1 MQFNKSGKA
10 LLQFYL
16 LVLYIAL
23 QFIWWAYMMT
33 ILNREVHDLKLKL
46 ELSTL
51 KSSDEISR
59 AHIELNDR
67 LHKKWLMIAGE
78 GSVFVIILG
87 LGIFRTHHT
96 FKKEMELSRQQ
107 KNFMLSVTHE
117 LKSPIAAT
125 RLQIETL
132 IRHQLPQ
139 AKQEIILKQALQET
153 ERLDMLVEKLL
164 IANNIESSLYTLNKE
179 QFNLSEWSK
188 EIIARLNNSL
198 LKNHTVI
205 TDIDDDILI
214 HADPM
219 ALTSIVTNLLDNAA
233 KYSKIGSPIVF
244 SLKNERNHIT
254 LQFKDEGIGIVE
266 TDKNMIF
273 NKFYRSGNEETR
285 KTKGTGLG
293 LYIVKN
299 LVLLHRGQIDVKP
312 NMPQGTIFT
321 VKFNS
326 I

>member
-1 MQFNKSGKA
+1 
-10 LLQFYL
+10 
-16 LVLYIAL
+16 
-23 QFIWWAYMMT
+23 MMT

>member
-132 IRHQLPQ
+132 IRHQLPPV
-139 AKQEIILKQALQET
+139 KQEIILKQALQET

-312 NMPQGTIFT
+312 NVPQGTIFT